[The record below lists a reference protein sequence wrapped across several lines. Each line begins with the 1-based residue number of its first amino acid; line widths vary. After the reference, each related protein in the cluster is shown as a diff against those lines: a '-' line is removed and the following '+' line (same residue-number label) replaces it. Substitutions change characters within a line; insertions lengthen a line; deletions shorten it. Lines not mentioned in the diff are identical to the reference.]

1 MGPGGEPVSG
11 PVIGFVLFD
20 QVTQLDLTGPLQILS
35 RTPGAA
41 TVIAASTLEPV
52 ATDAV
57 VRLSATYTF
66 ATCPQLDLICVP
78 GGPGV
83 LPALED
89 AETLAFIARQA
100 KGARYVT
107 SVCTGA
113 LLLGAAG
120 LLRGKRA
127 TTHWAYR
134 DLLPAFGATP
144 AEGRVVRDGNTFTG
158 GGVTAGMDFGLTVL
172 AELAGEAVAR
182 QIQLAVEYDPA
193 PPFASGSPATATP
206 ETLGVVA
213 PFYQTRVAAYREV
226 VSRITGT

>member
-1 MGPGGEPVSG
+1 MSG

-35 RTPGAA
+35 RTPGA
-41 TVIAASTLEPV
+41 TVVIAAKTLDPV

-57 VRLSATYTF
+57 VRLSATHAF
-66 ATCPQLDLICVP
+66 DTCPQLDLICVP

-89 AETLAFIARQA
+89 AATLGFIARQA
-100 KGARYVT
+100 AGARYVT

-120 LLRGKRA
+120 LLKGKLA

-134 DLLPAFGATP
+134 DLLPAFGAVP
-144 AEGRVVRDGNTFTG
+144 APGRVVRDGDTFTG

-172 AELAGEAVAR
+172 AELAGEDVAR

-193 PPFASGSPATATP
+193 PPFASGSPGTASP
-206 ETLGVVA
+206 ETRAAVEPLYA
-213 PFYQTRVAAYREV
+213 ARVAAYRAV
-226 VSRITGT
+226 VDRITRP

>member
-1 MGPGGEPVSG
+1 MSG
-11 PVIGFVLFD
+11 PVIGFVLFEN
-20 QVTQLDLTGPLQILS
+20 VTQLDLTGPLQILS
-35 RTPGAA
+35 RTPGAT
-41 TVIAASTLEPV
+41 TVIAARTLDPV

-57 VRLSATYTF
+57 VKLSASHDF
-66 ATCPQLDLICVP
+66 ANCPQSDVLCVP

-89 AETLAFIARQA
+89 AATLDFIARQA
-100 KGARYVT
+100 AGARYVT

-120 LLRGKRA
+120 LLKGRRA

-134 DLLPAFGATP
+134 DLLPAFGAIP
-144 AEGRVVRDGNTFTG
+144 AEGRVVRDGNVFTG
-158 GGVTAGMDFGLTVL
+158 GGVTAGMDFGLTLL

-193 PPFASGSPATATP
+193 PPFASGSPATASA
-206 ETLGVVA
+206 ETLSVVQPFYEARVADYRDVVA
-213 PFYQTRVAAYREV
+213 
-226 VSRITGT
+226 RITQA